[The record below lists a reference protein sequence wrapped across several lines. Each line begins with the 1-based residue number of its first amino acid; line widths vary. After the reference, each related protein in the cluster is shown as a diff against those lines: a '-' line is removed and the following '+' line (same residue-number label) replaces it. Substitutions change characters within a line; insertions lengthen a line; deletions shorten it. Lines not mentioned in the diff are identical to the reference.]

1 MMDFNRYEIYR
12 AAFATDDVKICNEC
26 QIIVDDPNYDYINTM
41 RTDSPDNTA
50 LKCKNM
56 VFLTKNFNP
65 APNKYFLAQCKLE
78 FKSDL
83 EEYYNPSYTYNKKAD
98 VDIVVVY
105 VDDNDNTVK
114 AAVFN
119 IELDYDK
126 TTLIIQRKIDN
137 SLTCVTVSSSGI
149 TSNSEVINNIIGKI
163 ESIHINSVPSIQNTY
178 VYVDDIITFT
188 SDTDN
193 SQPVILPTQSLI
205 NNNVVVTSNSTTYA
219 TI

>member
-26 QIIVDDPNYDYINTM
+26 QIIVDDPNYDFVNTM

-65 APNKYFLAQCKLE
+65 VPNKYFLAQCKLE

-83 EEYYNPSYTYNKKAD
+83 EEYYNSSYNKKAD
-98 VDIVVVY
+98 IDIVVVY

-119 IELDYDK
+119 IELVYDK

-137 SLTCVTVSSSGI
+137 TLTCYTVSSSGI
-149 TSNSEVINNIIGKI
+149 PSNSEVINNISGKI

-188 SDTDN
+188 ADTDN
-193 SQPVILPTQSLI
+193 NLPVILPTQSLI

>member
-83 EEYYNPSYTYNKKAD
+83 EEYYDPSYNKKAD

-105 VDDNDNTVK
+105 VDDNDNNTVK
-114 AAVFN
+114 VAVFN

-137 SLTCVTVSSSGI
+137 SLTCCTVSPSGTI
-149 TSNSEVINNIIGKI
+149 TNSEVINNISGKI
-163 ESIHINSVPSIQNTY
+163 ESIHINSVPSIHNTY
-178 VYVDDIITFT
+178 VYVDDIITLT
-188 SDTDN
+188 ADTDTD
-193 SQPVILPTQSLI
+193 QPIILPTQSLI

>member
-83 EEYYNPSYTYNKKAD
+83 EKYYNPSYNKKSD

-149 TSNSEVINNIIGKI
+149 TSNSEVINNISGKI
-163 ESIHINSVPSIQNTY
+163 ESIHINSMTSMNTY

>member
-56 VFLTKNFNP
+56 VFLSKNFNTV
-65 APNKYFLAQCKLE
+65 PNKYFLAQCKLE

-83 EEYYNPSYTYNKKAD
+83 EVYYDSSYNKKAD

-119 IELDYDK
+119 IVLDYDK

-137 SLTCVTVSSSGI
+137 SLTCSTVSSSGTI
-149 TSNSEVINNIIGKI
+149 TNSEVINNISGKI
-163 ESIHINSVPSIQNTY
+163 ESIHINSAPTIQNTY
-178 VYVDDIITFT
+178 VYVDDIITLT

-193 SQPVILPTQSLI
+193 NLPTILPTQSLI

>member
-26 QIIVDDPNYDYINTM
+26 QIIVDDPNYDYDNTM
-41 RTDSPDNTA
+41 RTDSPDNTV

-78 FKSDL
+78 FQSDL
-83 EEYYNPSYTYNKKAD
+83 EGYYNPSYNKKAD

-137 SLTCVTVSSSGI
+137 SLTCSTVSPSGTI
-149 TSNSEVINNIIGKI
+149 TNSEVINNISGKI

-178 VYVDDIITFT
+178 VYVDDIITLT

-193 SQPVILPTQSLI
+193 NLPTILPTQSLI

>member
-1 MMDFNRYEIYR
+1 MMDFNRHEIYR

-26 QIIVDDPNYDYINTM
+26 QIIVDDPNYDFVNTM

-56 VFLTKNFNP
+56 IFLTKNFNP

-83 EEYYNPSYTYNKKAD
+83 EEYYNPSYNKKAD
-98 VDIVVVY
+98 VDIVVFY

-137 SLTCVTVSSSGI
+137 SLTCYTVSSSGTI
-149 TSNSEVINNIIGKI
+149 ANSEVINNITGKI
-163 ESIHINSVPSIQNTY
+163 ESIYINSVPSIPNTY
-178 VYVDDIITFT
+178 AYVDDIITFT

>member
-65 APNKYFLAQCKLE
+65 VPNKYFLAQCKLE

-83 EEYYNPSYTYNKKAD
+83 EEYYNSSYNKKAD
-98 VDIVVVY
+98 IDIVVVY

-119 IELDYDK
+119 IELVYDK

-149 TSNSEVINNIIGKI
+149 PSNSEVINNISGKI
-163 ESIHINSVPSIQNTY
+163 ESIHINSVPSILNTY

-188 SDTDN
+188 ADTDN
-193 SQPVILPTQSLI
+193 NLPVILPTQSLI

>member
-1 MMDFNRYEIYR
+1 MMDFNRHEIYR

-26 QIIVDDPNYDYINTM
+26 QIIVDDPNYDFVNTM

-56 VFLTKNFNP
+56 IFLTKNFNP
-65 APNKYFLAQCKLE
+65 VPNKYFLAQCKLE

-83 EEYYNPSYTYNKKAD
+83 EEYYNSSYNKKAD
-98 VDIVVVY
+98 IDIVVVY

-119 IELDYDK
+119 IELVYDK

-137 SLTCVTVSSSGI
+137 TLTCYTVSSSGI
-149 TSNSEVINNIIGKI
+149 PSNSEVINNISGKI

-193 SQPVILPTQSLI
+193 NLPVILPTQSLI

>member
-41 RTDSPDNTA
+41 RTDSSDNTA

-65 APNKYFLAQCKLE
+65 VPNKYFLAQCKLE

-83 EEYYNPSYTYNKKAD
+83 EKYYNPSYNKKAD

-137 SLTCVTVSSSGI
+137 TLTCYTVSSSGI
-149 TSNSEVINNIIGKI
+149 PSNSEVINNISGKI
-163 ESIHINSVPSIQNTY
+163 ESIHINSVPSIPNTY

>member
-26 QIIVDDPNYDYINTM
+26 QIIVDDPNYDFVNTM

-83 EEYYNPSYTYNKKAD
+83 EGYYNPSYNKKVD

-119 IELDYDK
+119 IELVYDK

-163 ESIHINSVPSIQNTY
+163 ESIYINSVPSIPNTY
-178 VYVDDIITFT
+178 AYVDDIITFT

>member
-56 VFLTKNFNP
+56 VFLSKHFNP

-83 EEYYNPSYTYNKKAD
+83 EEYYDPSYNKKAD

-137 SLTCVTVSSSGI
+137 SLTCSTVSLSGTI
-149 TSNSEVINNIIGKI
+149 TNSEVINNITGKI
-163 ESIHINSVPSIQNTY
+163 ESIHINSMTSMNTY

-193 SQPVILPTQSLI
+193 NLPTILPTQSLI

>member
-26 QIIVDDPNYDYINTM
+26 QIIVDDPNYDFVNTI

-56 VFLTKNFNP
+56 IFLTKNFNP
-65 APNKYFLAQCKLE
+65 EPNKYFLAQCKLE
-78 FKSDL
+78 LKSDL
-83 EEYYNPSYTYNKKAD
+83 EEYYDPSYNKKAD
-98 VDIVVVY
+98 VDIVVY
-105 VDDNDNTVK
+105 VDDNNTVK

-119 IELDYDK
+119 IVLDYDK

-137 SLTCVTVSSSGI
+137 SLTCSTVSSSGTI
-149 TSNSEVINNIIGKI
+149 TNSEVISNISGKI

-178 VYVDDIITFT
+178 VYVDDIITLT

-193 SQPVILPTQSLI
+193 NLPTILPTQSLI

>member
-83 EEYYNPSYTYNKKAD
+83 EEYYNPSYNKKAD

-137 SLTCVTVSSSGI
+137 TLTCYTVPLSHVVTVL
-149 TSNSEVINNIIGKI
+149 SEV
-163 ESIHINSVPSIQNTY
+163 ST
-178 VYVDDIITFT
+178 T
-188 SDTDN
+188 
-193 SQPVILPTQSLI
+193 VILGAAINRKPPYKDLI
-205 NNNVVVTSNSTTYA
+205 
-219 TI
+219 

>member
-26 QIIVDDPNYDYINTM
+26 QIIVDDPNYDFVNTM

-83 EEYYNPSYTYNKKAD
+83 EEYYNPSYNKKAD
-98 VDIVVVY
+98 VDNVVLY
-105 VDDNDNTVK
+105 VNDNDNTVK

-126 TTLIIQRKIDN
+126 TTLIIQRKIDD
-137 SLTCVTVSSSGI
+137 SLTCSTISSSGI
-149 TSNSEVINNIIGKI
+149 PFNSKVINNITGKI
-163 ESIHINSVPSIQNTY
+163 ESIHINSVPSIHNTY

-188 SDTDN
+188 VDTDN
-193 SQPVILPTQSLI
+193 NLPTILPTQSLI

>member
-26 QIIVDDPNYDYINTM
+26 QIIVDDPNYDFVNTM

-83 EEYYNPSYTYNKKAD
+83 EEYYNPSYNKKAD
-98 VDIVVVY
+98 VDIVVLY
-105 VDDNDNTVK
+105 VNDNDNTVK

-137 SLTCVTVSSSGI
+137 TLTCYTVSSSGI
-149 TSNSEVINNIIGKI
+149 PSNSEVINNISGKI
-163 ESIHINSVPSIQNTY
+163 ESIHINNVPSIPNTY
-178 VYVDDIITFT
+178 AYVDDISTFT

>member
-65 APNKYFLAQCKLE
+65 VPNKYFLAQCKLE

-83 EEYYNPSYTYNKKAD
+83 EKYYNPSYNKKVD

-137 SLTCVTVSSSGI
+137 SLTCYTISSSSI
-149 TSNSEVINNIIGKI
+149 PSNSEVINNISGKI
-163 ESIHINSVPSIQNTY
+163 KSIHINSIPSIPNTY

-188 SDTDN
+188 SDADN
-193 SQPVILPTQSLI
+193 NQPVILPTQSLI

>member
-83 EEYYNPSYTYNKKAD
+83 EGYYNPSYNKKAD
-98 VDIVVVY
+98 VESVVVY
-105 VDDNDNTVK
+105 V
-114 AAVFN
+114 
-119 IELDYDK
+119 
-126 TTLIIQRKIDN
+126 
-137 SLTCVTVSSSGI
+137 
-149 TSNSEVINNIIGKI
+149 
-163 ESIHINSVPSIQNTY
+163 
-178 VYVDDIITFT
+178 
-188 SDTDN
+188 
-193 SQPVILPTQSLI
+193 
-205 NNNVVVTSNSTTYA
+205 
-219 TI
+219 

>member
-26 QIIVDDPNYDYINTM
+26 QIIVDDPNYDFVNTM

-65 APNKYFLAQCKLE
+65 VPNKYFLAQCKLE

-83 EEYYNPSYTYNKKAD
+83 EEYYDSSYNKKAD

-137 SLTCVTVSSSGI
+137 SLTCSTISSSGTI
-149 TSNSEVINNIIGKI
+149 ANSEVINNITGKI
-163 ESIHINSVPSIQNTY
+163 ESIHINSVPSMQNTY

>member
-26 QIIVDDPNYDYINTM
+26 QIIVDDPNYDFVNTM

-65 APNKYFLAQCKLE
+65 TPNKYFLAQCKLE

-83 EEYYNPSYTYNKKAD
+83 EEYYNPSYNKKAD

-119 IELDYDK
+119 IELVYDK

-137 SLTCVTVSSSGI
+137 SLTCSTISSSGTI
-149 TSNSEVINNIIGKI
+149 TNSEVINNISGKI
-163 ESIHINSVPSIQNTY
+163 ESIHINNMTSMNTY

-188 SDTDN
+188 ADTDN
-193 SQPVILPTQSLI
+193 NLPVILPTQSLI

>member
-1 MMDFNRYEIYR
+1 MMDFNRHEIYR

-56 VFLTKNFNP
+56 IFLTKNFNP
-65 APNKYFLAQCKLE
+65 VPNKYFLAQCKLE

-83 EEYYNPSYTYNKKAD
+83 EEYYNPSYNKKAD
-98 VDIVVVY
+98 VDIVVY
-105 VDDNDNTVK
+105 VDDNNTVK

-119 IELDYDK
+119 IVLDYDK

-149 TSNSEVINNIIGKI
+149 PSNSKVINNISGKI
-163 ESIHINSVPSIQNTY
+163 ESIHINSMTSIPNTY
-178 VYVDDIITFT
+178 VYVDDIITLT

-193 SQPVILPTQSLI
+193 NLPTILPTQSLI

>member
-83 EEYYNPSYTYNKKAD
+83 EKYYNPSYNKKSD
-98 VDIVVVY
+98 VDIVVLY

-137 SLTCVTVSSSGI
+137 SLTCVTVSSSGTI
-149 TSNSEVINNIIGKI
+149 TNSEVINNISGKI
-163 ESIHINSVPSIQNTY
+163 ESIHINNMTSMNTY

-188 SDTDN
+188 ADTDN
-193 SQPVILPTQSLI
+193 NLSVILPTQSLI

>member
-26 QIIVDDPNYDYINTM
+26 QIIVDDPNYDFVNTM

-65 APNKYFLAQCKLE
+65 TPNKYFLAQCKLE

-83 EEYYNPSYTYNKKAD
+83 EEYYNPSYNKKAD

-105 VDDNDNTVK
+105 VDDNTVK

-119 IELDYDK
+119 IELNYDNK

-137 SLTCVTVSSSGI
+137 SLTCSTISSSGTI
-149 TSNSEVINNIIGKI
+149 TNSEVINNISGKI
-163 ESIHINSVPSIQNTY
+163 ESIHINNMTSMNTY

-188 SDTDN
+188 ADTDN
-193 SQPVILPTQSLI
+193 NLPVILPTQSLI

>member
-26 QIIVDDPNYDYINTM
+26 QIIVDDPNYDFVNTM

-65 APNKYFLAQCKLE
+65 VPNKYFLAQCKLE

-83 EEYYNPSYTYNKKAD
+83 EEYYNSSYNKKAD
-98 VDIVVVY
+98 IDIVVVY

-149 TSNSEVINNIIGKI
+149 TSNSEVINNITGKI

>member
-26 QIIVDDPNYDYINTM
+26 QIIVDDPNYDFVNTM

-83 EEYYNPSYTYNKKAD
+83 EEYYDPSYNKKAD

-105 VDDNDNTVK
+105 VDDNTVK

-137 SLTCVTVSSSGI
+137 SLTCYTISSSGI
-149 TSNSEVINNIIGKI
+149 PSNSEVINNISGKI

-178 VYVDDIITFT
+178 VYVDDIITLT

-193 SQPVILPTQSLI
+193 NLPTILPTQSLI

>member
-26 QIIVDDPNYDYINTM
+26 QIIVDDPNYDYVNTM

-56 VFLTKNFNP
+56 IFLTKNFNP
-65 APNKYFLAQCKLE
+65 VPNKYFLAQCKLE

-83 EEYYNPSYTYNKKAD
+83 EEYYDPSYNKKAD

-126 TTLIIQRKIDN
+126 TTLIIQRKVNN
-137 SLTCVTVSSSGI
+137 SLTCSTVSLSGTI
-149 TSNSEVINNIIGKI
+149 TNSEVINNISGKI

-178 VYVDDIITFT
+178 V
-188 SDTDN
+188 
-193 SQPVILPTQSLI
+193 
-205 NNNVVVTSNSTTYA
+205 
-219 TI
+219 

>member
-1 MMDFNRYEIYR
+1 MMDFNRHEIYR

-26 QIIVDDPNYDYINTM
+26 QIIVDDPNYDFVNTM

-56 VFLTKNFNP
+56 IFLTKNFNP
-65 APNKYFLAQCKLE
+65 ESNKYFLAQCKLE

-83 EEYYNPSYTYNKKAD
+83 EEYYNSSYNKKAD

-119 IELDYDK
+119 IVLDYDK

-137 SLTCVTVSSSGI
+137 SLTCSMVSLSGAI
-149 TSNSEVINNIIGKI
+149 TNSEVINNISGKI
-163 ESIHINSVPSIQNTY
+163 ESIHINNVPSIHNTY
-178 VYVDDIITFT
+178 VYVDDIITLT

-193 SQPVILPTQSLI
+193 NLPTILPTQSLI

>member
-26 QIIVDDPNYDYINTM
+26 QIIVDDPNYDFVNTM

-56 VFLTKNFNP
+56 IFLTKNFNP
-65 APNKYFLAQCKLE
+65 EPNKYFLAQCKLE

-83 EEYYNPSYTYNKKAD
+83 EEYYNPSYNKKAD

-137 SLTCVTVSSSGI
+137 SLICSKVSPSGTI
-149 TSNSEVINNIIGKI
+149 TNSEVINNISGKI
-163 ESIHINSVPSIQNTY
+163 ESIYINNVPSIPNTY

-188 SDTDN
+188 ADTDN
-193 SQPVILPTQSLI
+193 NLPTILPTQSLI

>member
-1 MMDFNRYEIYR
+1 MMDFNRHEIYR

-50 LKCKNM
+50 LKCKNI

-65 APNKYFLAQCKLE
+65 VPNKYFLAQCKLE

-83 EEYYNPSYTYNKKAD
+83 EEYYNPSYNKKAD

-137 SLTCVTVSSSGI
+137 SLTCSTISSSGTI
-149 TSNSEVINNIIGKI
+149 TNSEVINNISGKI
-163 ESIHINSVPSIQNTY
+163 ESIHINSVPSIHNTY

-188 SDTDN
+188 ADTDN
-193 SQPVILPTQSLI
+193 NQPVILPTQSLI

>member
-56 VFLTKNFNP
+56 VFLSKHFNP
-65 APNKYFLAQCKLE
+65 VPNKYFLAQCKLE

-83 EEYYNPSYTYNKKAD
+83 EKYYDSSYNKKAD

-114 AAVFN
+114 ATVFN
-119 IELDYDK
+119 IVLDYDK

-137 SLTCVTVSSSGI
+137 SLTCSTISPSGTI
-149 TSNSEVINNIIGKI
+149 TNSEVINNISGKI

-188 SDTDN
+188 SDVDN
-193 SQPVILPTQSLI
+193 NLPTILPTQSLI

>member
-1 MMDFNRYEIYR
+1 MMDFNRHEIYR

-26 QIIVDDPNYDYINTM
+26 QIIVDDPNYDYVGTM

-83 EEYYNPSYTYNKKAD
+83 EEYYDSSYNKKAD
-98 VDIVVVY
+98 VDIVVY
-105 VDDNDNTVK
+105 VDDNNTVK

-149 TSNSEVINNIIGKI
+149 PSNSEVINNITGKI
-163 ESIHINSVPSIQNTY
+163 ESIHINSVPSMYNTY

-188 SDTDN
+188 ADTDN
-193 SQPVILPTQSLI
+193 NLPTILPTQSLI

>member
-26 QIIVDDPNYDYINTM
+26 QIIVDDPNYDFVNTM

-83 EEYYNPSYTYNKKAD
+83 EEYYNSSYNKKAD
-98 VDIVVVY
+98 IDIVVVY

-119 IELDYDK
+119 IELVYDK

-137 SLTCVTVSSSGI
+137 SLTCVTISSSGTI
-149 TSNSEVINNIIGKI
+149 ANSEVINNITGKI
-163 ESIHINSVPSIQNTY
+163 ESIHINNAPSIPNTY

>member
-26 QIIVDDPNYDYINTM
+26 QIIVDDPNYDFVNTM

-65 APNKYFLAQCKLE
+65 VPNKYFLAQCKLE

-83 EEYYNPSYTYNKKAD
+83 EEYYNSSYNKKAD

-137 SLTCVTVSSSGI
+137 SLTCSTISSSGTI
-149 TSNSEVINNIIGKI
+149 ANSEVINNITGKI

-188 SDTDN
+188 ADTDN
-193 SQPVILPTQSLI
+193 NQPVILPTQSLI

>member
-1 MMDFNRYEIYR
+1 MMDFNRHEIYR

-26 QIIVDDPNYDYINTM
+26 QIIVDDPNYDFVNTM

-65 APNKYFLAQCKLE
+65 VPNKYFLAQCKLE

-83 EEYYNPSYTYNKKAD
+83 EEYYNPSYNKKAD
-98 VDIVVVY
+98 IDIVVVY

-137 SLTCVTVSSSGI
+137 SLTCVTISSSGTI
-149 TSNSEVINNIIGKI
+149 ANSEVINNIFGKI
-163 ESIHINSVPSIQNTY
+163 ESIHINSVPSIPNTY

-193 SQPVILPTQSLI
+193 SQPVILPTQSVI

>member
-83 EEYYNPSYTYNKKAD
+83 EKYYNPSYNKKSD

-163 ESIHINSVPSIQNTY
+163 ESIHINSVPSIPNTY
-178 VYVDDIITFT
+178 AYVDDIITFT

-193 SQPVILPTQSLI
+193 NLPTILPTQSLI

>member
-1 MMDFNRYEIYR
+1 MMDFNRHEIYR

-26 QIIVDDPNYDYINTM
+26 QIIVDDPNYDFVNTM

-65 APNKYFLAQCKLE
+65 VPNKYFLAQCKLE

-83 EEYYNPSYTYNKKAD
+83 EEYYNPSYNKKAD
-98 VDIVVVY
+98 VDIVVLY
-105 VDDNDNTVK
+105 VNDNDNTVK

-137 SLTCVTVSSSGI
+137 SLTCSTISSSGTI
-149 TSNSEVINNIIGKI
+149 TNSEVINNITGKI
-163 ESIHINSVPSIQNTY
+163 ESIHINNVPSIPNTY